1 MKIKVKVTRL
11 VEVIN
16 YYRPI
21 IIDLN
26 DFDLNVD
33 EFEDV
38 DDLHDY
44 LDSNCD
50 SLMYKDTKTSLR
62 EHLTSMANNDN
73 LDIME
78 GMIDEDS
85 VPIDIEGIE
94 DI

>member
-1 MKIKVKVTRL
+1 
-11 VEVIN
+11 
-16 YYRPI
+16 
-21 IIDLN
+21 
-26 DFDLNVD
+26 
-33 EFEDV
+33 
-38 DDLHDY
+38 
-44 LDSNCD
+44 
-50 SLMYKDTKTSLR
+50 MYKDTKISLR